1 MKLDDVF
8 RIANNEFPEP
18 LVAELHGEVVI
29 WTGLGPADTDDGE
42 LRQLPAIEN
51 KRHLQTD
58 WR

>member
-42 LRQLPAIEN
+42 LRQLPAEEAG
-51 KRHLQTD
+51 D
-58 WR
+58 E

>member
-1 MKLDDVF
+1 MKLDDVL

-42 LRQLPAIEN
+42 LEN
-51 KRHLQTD
+51 LSICERIGGS
-58 WR
+58 